1 MATLTVRSTY
11 ALDVDTVR
19 ALERIARRWKVSKSE
34 ALRRVIKFAAEQTG
48 AEHNEGLQALDELQ
62 RSLGLTTVE
71 ARAWATRVLTERRAS
86 SARSEM
92 RGG

>member
-34 ALRRVIKFAAEQTG
+34 ALRRVIRSAAQQTG
-48 AEHNEGLQALDELQ
+48 TEHNEGLQALDELQ

-71 ARAWATRVLTERRAS
+71 ARGWATRIRTERRAS
-86 SARSEM
+86 SATLSPTA
-92 RGG
+92 

>member
-19 ALERIARRWKVSKSE
+19 ALERIARHLKVSKSE
-34 ALRRVIKFAAEQTG
+34 ALRRVIRSAAQQTG
-48 AEHNEGLQALDELQ
+48 TEHNEGLQALDELQ

-71 ARAWATRVLTERRAS
+71 ARAWATRVRTERRAS
-86 SARSEM
+86 WARSQR